1 MDDCVYIRIETAS
14 RYGIAANYCI
24 VVLMKSSWGRTVSSN
39 FSTNFSAMRELLFI
53 SFIIV
58 FLTFGLVLLY
68 WRSRA
73 FRFYMKYV
81 AYNCSIM
88 LTAIFALSIGVFHPF
103 DVENFHRARGFV
115 YCFLVKVFSIRV
127 DIEGLETFNT
137 LNGKNF
143 IIVANHQSSLDM
155 FPILKATP
163 QRTSFLAKRELILAP
178 LFGAAAW
185 LYGVIFINRGN
196 AKSARDVMARTAQ
209 EVVDK
214 KINLW
219 IFPEGTRSQTGTLL
233 PFKKGAFHLAQQA
246 QLPIVPLVLYD
257 YSSIFNKM
265 SKTFTT
271 GIIRGKVLSPISTE
285 GLAINDISELTERV
299 REKML
304 KVFHESDYLNGTS
317 ADDKKTN

>member
-24 VVLMKSSWGRTVSSN
+24 VVLMKSSWGRT
-39 FSTNFSAMRELLFI
+39 
-53 SFIIV
+53 
-58 FLTFGLVLLY
+58 
-68 WRSRA
+68 
-73 FRFYMKYV
+73 
-81 AYNCSIM
+81 
-88 LTAIFALSIGVFHPF
+88 
-103 DVENFHRARGFV
+103 
-115 YCFLVKVFSIRV
+115 
-127 DIEGLETFNT
+127 
-137 LNGKNF
+137 
-143 IIVANHQSSLDM
+143 
-155 FPILKATP
+155 ATP

-317 ADDKKTN
+317 AEDKKTN

>member
-103 DVENFHRARGFV
+103 DVENFHRAR
-115 YCFLVKVFSIRV
+115 
-127 DIEGLETFNT
+127 
-137 LNGKNF
+137 
-143 IIVANHQSSLDM
+143 ANHQSSLDM